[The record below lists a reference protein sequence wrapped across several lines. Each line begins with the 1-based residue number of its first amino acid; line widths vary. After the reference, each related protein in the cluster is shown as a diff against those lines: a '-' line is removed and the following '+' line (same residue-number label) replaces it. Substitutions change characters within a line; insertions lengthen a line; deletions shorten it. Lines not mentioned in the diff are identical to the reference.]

1 MNRIAVVGGINQ
13 DIVIHVPRIPQP
25 GETVHHGRLGRYA
38 GGKGAN
44 QAVAAARAGAAVSM
58 LGAVGTDAAGDDLL
72 RGMAANGVDTTH
84 VARTESAATGTALI
98 AVDAAGANS
107 IAVAEGANFAI
118 DPAAVRAAVAD
129 LHPVAVIG
137 QREVPDAVTQA
148 AFRASPAGL
157 RVLNVSPV
165 DHDMAIDLSL
175 VDIAVVN
182 EIEAAQL
189 LDILSAATASS
200 PLPMETFA
208 EPGQGLRIA
217 CAPGKL
223 PGSATPDSRL
233 RGNDGGVMQR
243 SPLGEGR
250 VRVPSST
257 AALAAALAEHTHRGC
272 VVTLGGQGLVAHID
286 GQTHVQP
293 AFPTTVVDTTGAGD
307 AFCGVFTAALASGQS
322 VESALRWGQAAG
334 ALAAATPGAQPSMP
348 KADDIRRLAQ
358 TELV

>member
-1 MNRIAVVGGINQ
+1 MSRIAVVGGINQ

-44 QAVAAARAGAAVSM
+44 QAVAASRAGATVSM
-58 LGAVGTDAAGDDLL
+58 LGAVGTDPAGDDLL
-72 RGMAANGVDTTH
+72 QGLAADGVDTAS
-84 VARTESAATGTALI
+84 VARVGSEATGTALI

-107 IAVAEGANFAI
+107 IAVAEGANFQI
-118 DPAAVRAAVAD
+118 DPADVASAVASMRP
-129 LHPVAVIG
+129 LAVVG
-137 QREVPDAVTQA
+137 QREVPDNVTAA
-148 AFRASPAGL
+148 AFRAAPAGL

-189 LDILSAATASS
+189 AGGPAN
-200 PLPMETFA
+200 A
-208 EPGQGLRIA
+208 EEP
-217 CAPGKL
+217 
-223 PGSATPDSRL
+223 
-233 RGNDGGVMQR
+233 
-243 SPLGEGR
+243 
-250 VRVPSST
+250 
-257 AALAAALAEHTHRGC
+257 AALAAAVAAHTCRGC

-307 AFCGVFTAALASGQS
+307 AFCGVFTAALAAGRP
-322 VESALRWGQAAG
+322 VETALRWGQAAG

-348 KADDIRRLAQ
+348 KAADIRRLAE
-358 TELV
+358 TELA